1 MNKHKYYDVIVAW
14 ASGEKIQY
22 KFHGE
27 TLWEDYGHGVEN
39 GMIVPAFNDSQIRW
53 RIKPKTVT
61 KRYRMAL
68 VLKNLHI
75 IEYDV
80 ISVDVTGSSIDDP
93 AEYNVAGFVR
103 WVGDIVEVEI
113 EVN

>member
-14 ASGEKIQY
+14 ANGEKIQARSI
-22 KFHGE
+22 
-27 TLWEDYGHGVEN
+27 YGGDWMSCIS
-39 GMIVPAFNDSQIRW
+39 GYTPAFNKNNLEW

-68 VLKNLHI
+68 HANGTVAA
-75 IEYDV
+75 YDV
-80 ISVDVTGSSIDDP
+80 TNSSIDDP
-93 AEYNVAGFVR
+93 VEYNINGFVR
-103 WVGDIVEVEI
+103 WLGDIVEVET